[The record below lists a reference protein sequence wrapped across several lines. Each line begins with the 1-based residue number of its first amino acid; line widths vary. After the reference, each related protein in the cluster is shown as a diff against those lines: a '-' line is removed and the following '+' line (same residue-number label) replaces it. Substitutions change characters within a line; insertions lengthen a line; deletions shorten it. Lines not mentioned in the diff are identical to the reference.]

1 MSIGD
6 FPESLSQAML
16 VGIMLVG
23 GLGVPSVAQV
33 GKQGELL
40 TRGYGVM
47 AGGYW
52 REPLS
57 SNSTHIFDISY

>member
-23 GLGVPSVAQV
+23 GLGVCLRPVAGACPV
-33 GKQGELL
+33 GDDYTSYEQFARLAE
-40 TRGYGVM
+40 TRL
-47 AGGYW
+47 A
-52 REPLS
+52 RNS
-57 SNSTHIFDISY
+57 SN